1 MIKKKE
7 FIRARGTVD
16 YKCKNG
22 FAPEYFSGLRVTRE
36 CIGGLQ
42 SNEEVLLVVPRIHQQ
57 TYRVRAFYQAA
68 APTLW
73 YSLP

>member
-1 MIKKKE
+1 MIKKNFLLGPE
-7 FIRARGTVD
+7 VLLI
-16 YKCKNG
+16 YKRKTG
-22 FAPEYFSGLRVTRE
+22 FAPEYFSGLRGTRK
-36 CIGGLQ
+36 CIGGLR